1 MVSDMAK
8 RDYYEVLGV
17 SRDASESELKG
28 AFRDM
33 ARKYHPDVSDAPD
46 AEEKFK
52 EANEAYGVLSDADKR
67 AAYDRFGHQGVRG
80 PSGGPGFETVDF
92 SDFADIFGDMF
103 GFGGFG
109 GRSRTASRT
118 APRRGADLQYQV
130 TISFK
135 EAVFGA
141 DKEIEVTKDERCDT
155 CSGDGAKPGTSPKTC
170 PECQGRGEVRQTRQT
185 LLGSMV
191 QVTTC
196 PVCQGRGK
204 IIEVHC
210 PTCSGQG
217 KVRKTRRKKVSIP
230 AGVDDGTRIRLGG
243 EGQPGENNGP
253 AGDLYLLVRVQP
265 HKYFRRR
272 DNDILL
278 DLKVNVAEATL
289 GAEVLVPTVDGD
301 VKLKIPGGT
310 QPGKIIRMRGKG
322 VPHLRSN
329 SRGDQLVIVN
339 ITIPKK
345 LDVEERELFE
355 KLADKMDS
363 KVLPQERG
371 FLDRLKN
378 VLGG

>member
-1 MVSDMAK
+1 MAK

-17 SRDASESELKG
+17 SRDASESELKS
-28 AFRDM
+28 AFRNL
-33 ARKYHPDVSDAPD
+33 ARQYHPDVSDAPD

-52 EANEAYGVLSDADKR
+52 EINEAYGVLSDADKR

-80 PSGGPGFETVDF
+80 PNGGPGFETVDF

-130 TISFK
+130 AISFQ
-135 EAVFGA
+135 EAVFGTE
-141 DKEIEVTKDERCDT
+141 KEIEVTKDEKCST
-155 CSGDGAKPGTSPKTC
+155 CGGDGAKPGTSPRTC

-196 PVCQGRGK
+196 PVCGGSGKVIEDHCSTCGGRGR
-204 IIEVHC
+204 
-210 PTCSGQG
+210 
-217 KVRKTRRKKVSIP
+217 VRKTRRKKVTIP
-230 AGVDDGTRIRLGG
+230 AGVDDGTRIRLAG

-253 AGDLYLLVRVQP
+253 PGDLYLLVRVRP

-272 DNDILL
+272 DDDILL
-278 DLKVNVAEATL
+278 DLNVNVAQATL
-289 GAEVLVPTVDGD
+289 GAEVKVPTVDGD
-301 VKLKIPGGT
+301 VKLKIPAGT

-322 VPHLRSN
+322 VPHLHRD

-339 ITIPKK
+339 ITIPKN
-345 LDVEERELFE
+345 LDQEERELFE
-355 KLADKMDS
+355 KLAEKMDS

-371 FLDRLKN
+371 FLERLKS